1 MQSEIWSSVPMS
13 EKYLWKKK
21 ASKLS
26 RRMANR
32 QQVLLS
38 LQQKASRKPESAAA
52 AAAASPASS
61 AGAAAIKPAQT
72 SRLKAPPSTA
82 PIPNPVFKV
91 MILILVAPF
100 LVYSTQCFSIVRN
113 VASQSQRNTKLLYST
128 YL

>member
-52 AAAASPASS
+52 AAAPTS
-61 AGAAAIKPAQT
+61 AGAAAIQPAQT